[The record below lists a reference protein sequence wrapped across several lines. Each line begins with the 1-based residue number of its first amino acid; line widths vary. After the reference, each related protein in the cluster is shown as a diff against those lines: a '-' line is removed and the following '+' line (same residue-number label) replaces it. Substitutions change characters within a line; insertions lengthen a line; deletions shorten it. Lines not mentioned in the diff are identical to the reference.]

1 MRRITL
7 RNSLTSILKSELFKQ
22 ILLIGM
28 GLIVAMP
35 VLIALITSFKNPNE
49 VTDYPPSLI
58 PRQWTFESYVNAWNG
73 IRQFDQDSIGIAGFI
88 DNNLRTG
95 FGRFLINSFIQAGLI
110 TLGQVLFSVLAAFA
124 FAVLQFPGRNVL
136 FFLVLGSLMIPF
148 ELTFIPNFQL
158 ISALGWTNS
167 YQGLVIPFLA
177 SAFGIFLLR
186 QFFLTIP
193 KDLHD
198 AALIDGASNWRY
210 LWQVTVPLSKGA
222 IGAFAIF
229 AFLSAYNQYFWPLII
244 TNETEMRTA
253 QIGIRYFL
261 VDSVGTG
268 AEWGAIMASTII
280 VSAPLVIFFIVA
292 QKQLI
297 RSINMTGLKR

>member
-1 MRRITL
+1 MTRITL
-7 RNSLTSILKSELFKQ
+7 PNLLTSILKSDLFKQ
-22 ILLIGM
+22 ILLIGI

-35 VLIALITSFKNPNE
+35 VLIALFTSFKSPNE
-49 VTDYPPSLI
+49 VTDYPPNLI
-58 PRQWTFESYVNAWNG
+58 PREWTLESYSNAWNG
-73 IRQFDQDSIGIAGFI
+73 IREFDPDSIGIAGFI
-88 DNNLRTG
+88 DNNFRTG

-158 ISALGWTNS
+158 ISDLGWTNS

-210 LWQVTVPLSKGA
+210 LWQVMVPLSKGA